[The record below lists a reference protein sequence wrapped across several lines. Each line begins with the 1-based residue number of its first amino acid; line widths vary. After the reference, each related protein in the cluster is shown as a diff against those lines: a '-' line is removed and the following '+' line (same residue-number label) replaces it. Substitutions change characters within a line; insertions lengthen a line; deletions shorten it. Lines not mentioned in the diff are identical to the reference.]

1 MSGSAGPARR
11 PAARR
16 GAGTAPTRIMMGTP
30 VVPPAVNTRE
40 MAGSTVPQAIPNAT
54 RNTRQRAEVL
64 ALLREVDGFHTAQ
77 QLHRMLCDRDARV
90 GLTTVYRTLQLL
102 VDAGEIDSTRLPGG
116 EQLFRRCSQS
126 RHHHHLVCR
135 SCGRTVEVAGPAVER
150 WADQVAAEHGFTD
163 VGHTLEI
170 FGDCADCAAA

>member
-1 MSGSAGPARR
+1 LAQLRAGEVDARSGDGRR
-11 PAARR
+11 RR
-16 GAGTAPTRIMMGTP
+16 RVETSGDGGTVTEAM
-30 VVPPAVNTRE
+30 
-40 MAGSTVPQAIPNAT
+40 PNVT

-77 QLHRMLCDRDARV
+77 QLHRMLVARDARV

-102 VDAGEIDSTRLPGG
+102 VDAGEVDSTRLPGG
-116 EQLFRRCSQS
+116 EQLFRRCSLS

-135 SCGRTVEVAGPAVER
+135 QCGRAVEVAGPAVEQ
-150 WADQVAAEHGFTD
+150 WADQVAAQHGFTD

-170 FGDCADCAAA
+170 FGTCATCAGRPSEGSASEPS